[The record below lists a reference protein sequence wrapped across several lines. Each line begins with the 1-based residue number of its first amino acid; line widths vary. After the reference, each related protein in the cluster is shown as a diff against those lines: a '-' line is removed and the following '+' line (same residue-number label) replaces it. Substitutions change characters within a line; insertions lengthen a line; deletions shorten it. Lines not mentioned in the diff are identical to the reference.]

1 MHEKNEIQCWLIDI
15 LTKFEKT
22 RVLNQCEG
30 LRKSPKNYFNL
41 DDLDLYDIM
50 LERRVQGINV
60 LIL

>member
-1 MHEKNEIQCWLIDI
+1 MDI

-22 RVLNQCEG
+22 RVLNQCEE

-41 DDLDLYDIM
+41 DETNHDFDIILDLYDIM

>member
-50 LERRVQGINV
+50 LERRVLGINV